1 MADPKYVKIGLP
13 ETKVMEECSELIK
26 AICKAERFGWDTHHP
41 EYPPEKTNAVVVCE
55 EIDDVVARCA
65 ELKEAIKTRHLFDFE
80 IMQQVIKRTTRL
92 PQPPVYGTQGME
104 M

>member
-80 IMQQVIKRTTRL
+80 IIRK
-92 PQPPVYGTQGME
+92 PPPLLTDDKQAC
-104 M
+104 